1 MSLYDIKNKLYKRE
15 KDEKLS
21 QLSRTGFDP
30 RFAPMD
36 IAKKSFSKEDA
47 WITEAEQSRLA
58 KRKIWRTG
66 FIIAG
71 SLVLFI
77 LLLWGFFKFRQTSF
91 SQDRVEFSLSGP
103 QEALS
108 GKSLTY
114 AIKYKNNNRSALK
127 NAVLKINFPKNF
139 IPEDNPDFRMEGTS
153 SSILNLGD
161 IADKK
166 EGSVEF
172 KGKIFSPKGALIY
185 LKAEINYTPSSLG
198 GQFVSQS
205 QLSVAVQSSPVKLE
219 MSAPQNLANGD
230 AIDYQINYQNDGE
243 KEIAGMKVKM
253 EYPEGFVF
261 SKADPLNSEGNNF
274 WHIGTLAPGQSGKI
288 VVSGKLSGERNY
300 IRTAKAYI
308 GIMDGEDFVIY
319 DEENTATQIND
330 SPLIIRQAVN
340 GQDNLNV
347 NLGELL
353 RFEIKFRNDGEIGL
367 RDVIVTEK
375 LEGEALDYASL
386 KLEKGGAFDSNSKI
400 ITWKAS
406 DFSDLEK
413 FDPGQEG
420 SIKFV
425 IKIKDSLLIEKNS
438 DKNFIISSIAK
449 IDSQDVPTP
458 IEANKIISG
467 NRMDMKLNSKVALET
482 VGYYYDSVIENSGPI
497 PPQVGKETTYAIHW
511 KISNAMN
518 DLSEAKIEA
527 VIPTGATVTEVKN
540 PADAN
545 LHYTFNER
553 TNNLVW
559 EIGNIESGAGI
570 LNSPREVVF
579 QVKINPSP
587 DQIGS
592 PVNLVDETTFSA
604 KDLFT
609 GEEIK
614 FSGNKKTTNLRED
627 TKLERR
633 YKVIPAN

>member
-1 MSLYDIKNKLYKRE
+1 MSLYEIKNKLYKRE
-15 KDEKLS
+15 NDEKLS
-21 QLSRTGFDP
+21 ELGRTGFDP

-47 WITEAEQSRLA
+47 WIAEAEQSRLA
-58 KRKIWRTG
+58 KRRIWKTG

-71 SLVLFI
+71 GLVLFI
-77 LLLWGFFKFRQTSF
+77 LLLWGFFKFRQTAF
-91 SQDRVEFSLSGP
+91 SQDRVEVSLSGP
-103 QEALS
+103 QEIMS
-108 GKSLTY
+108 GKSLSYT
-114 AIKYKNNNRSALK
+114 IKYKNNNRATLK

-153 SSILNLGD
+153 SSVFNLGN
-161 IADKK
+161 IAGKK
-166 EGSVEF
+166 QGEVEF
-172 KGKIFSPKGALIY
+172 KGKVFSPKGALIY
-185 LKAEINYTPSSLG
+185 LKAEINYAPSGLN
-198 GQFVSQS
+198 GQFIAQN
-205 QLSVAVQSSPVKLE
+205 QLSVSVLSSPVKLE
-219 MSAPQNLANGD
+219 MNAPQNLANDD
-230 AIDYQINYQNDGE
+230 AIDYQINYQNNGE
-243 KEIAGMKVKM
+243 KEIAEMKIKI

-274 WHIGTLAPGQSGKI
+274 WYIGTLTPGQSGKI
-288 VVSGKLSGERNY
+288 VISGKLSGVRNY
-300 IRTAKAYI
+300 TRTAKAYI
-308 GIMDGEDFVIY
+308 GVMDGEDFVIY
-319 DEENTATQIND
+319 DEENTATQIIG
-330 SPLIIRQAVN
+330 SPLIIRQAIN
-340 GQDNLNV
+340 NQDKLNV

-375 LEGEALDYASL
+375 LEGDALDYASL
-386 KLEKGGAFDSNSKI
+386 KLEKGGAFDLNSKT

-406 DFSDLEK
+406 DFSELEK
-413 FDPGQEG
+413 LDPGQEG
-420 SIKFV
+420 SIKFH
-425 IKIKDSLLIEKNS
+425 IKVKNSLPIEKNS

-467 NRMDMKLNSKVALET
+467 NRMDAKINSKVTLET

-497 PPQVGKETTYAIHW
+497 PPEVGKETTYAIHW
-511 KISNAMN
+511 KVSNALN
-518 DLSEAKIEA
+518 DLSDAKIEA
-527 VIPTGATVTEVKN
+527 VIPTGATVTAVKN
-540 PADAN
+540 PADAA

-559 EIGNIESGAGI
+559 EIGNIEAGTGL

-579 QVKINPSP
+579 QVKIKPSP
-587 DQIGS
+587 NQINF
-592 PVNLVDETTFSA
+592 PVELLDETIFSA

-614 FSGNKKTTNLRED
+614 FSGNKKTTNLKED
-627 TKLERR
+627 TKLEGR